1 MCEANNSRRELG
13 DRTSREVRGV
23 VGGEGGIGVWTCRR
37 GLGWSV
43 GVGVK
48 CEEVCVS
55 ATGWV
60 QGVRRVAGSVVGARR
75 VEGVRRG

>member
-55 ATGWV
+55 ATGWAM
-60 QGVRRVAGSVVGARR
+60 RSVHVEGGVGAGCASCRR
-75 VEGVRRG
+75 